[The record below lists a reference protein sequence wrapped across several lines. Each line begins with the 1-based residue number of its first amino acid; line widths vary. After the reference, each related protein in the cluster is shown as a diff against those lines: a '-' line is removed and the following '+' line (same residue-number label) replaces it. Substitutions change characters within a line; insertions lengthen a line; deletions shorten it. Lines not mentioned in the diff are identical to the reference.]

1 MAIPSAA
8 LAYRR
13 SALMTATKVTTKPP
27 TPEVLRARDDFKD
40 FCVFMGKAPAK
51 HMLEWHAELC
61 TGEDSEVLMGI
72 SGPNTAILAP
82 RGPLDPNTLV
92 ATPEGWTPLHAISIG
107 DTVYGDDGL
116 CTTVIDTHD
125 YEDTELFEVV
135 FSDGTTMRCD
145 DSHKIDCRRMG
156 TDPKDTYK
164 TRTLQ
169 ELRCLV
175 TTGMSGNWRTGV
187 KRKTRMAKPGE
198 KPWLDARGSSRYQ
211 VPVTKPVRYPEQ
223 DLPISPYIVGVLLGD
238 GGLTDK
244 TNVNITTK
252 DSDII
257 ERVNEEL
264 DSDLIAVKRSYESRP
279 YSYLI
284 QHSDGKQAATLDGQ
298 AGGVKKKIV
307 VDLRQLGML
316 GKGALDKSIPRSY
329 LHGSISQRVALLQ
342 GLMDTDGTRINRNN
356 KLNKDSGLGG
366 LAFGSSSKQLIQD
379 VSELVQSLGGISH
392 HCKPYYPHYYKKN
405 KQGQMIKSMSQ
416 NLAYRISIYL
426 PDGISPFHCQRK
438 ARTYLGPASAR
449 SNRTN
454 VRSIVDIHSVGRSPV
469 RCIEVENQQ
478 HRFLIK
484 DYVVSNNSA
493 KSTVLGL
500 FAAWM
505 IGRHTAAK
513 KMLRILYIAYMVDIS
528 RAKSATIKGILT
540 SNKYRE
546 VFPMVRLSKIKR
558 SDEYWSIDYDF
569 AGIDT
574 AGEEAFT
581 IACGGLKGAITSKR
595 SQLVLIDDPIKSAAS
610 INNPDIRREM
620 EQTWSNVIAPT
631 MFQGARAICL
641 GTRFHFDDIHATLF
655 VPKNNWKQIIQ
666 KAVITDAD
674 GRQRSY
680 WPEFWSM
687 KYLNER
693 KMEDRVAFAY
703 QYLNTAVR
711 NADVGISPELI
722 VKDVVPEDYDCLG
735 VGIDLSAGLS
745 EKNDWTVM
753 TLGGIKDGKI
763 YLIDQRRSRT
773 MGNLEK
779 MDTLCEML
787 SDWNILLENDE
798 GQWFPTMSPCVIWPE
813 AVAYQ
818 TSFEGD
824 FKRVMFD
831 QRALYNLHC
840 SPVKGFKG
848 DKLARLRGVLGL
860 YEHKKVVWNKWRKW
874 NVLEDELLNFGHSQH
889 DDAVD
894 SMVLTMGGLLRRG
907 ALQMEFND

>member
-1 MAIPSAA
+1 MAIASSS
-8 LAYRR
+8 LAFKRA
-13 SALMTATKVTTKPP
+13 ALMTATKVTTKPP
-27 TPEVLRARDDFKD
+27 SPEVLRARDNFKD
-40 FCVFMGKAPAK
+40 FCVYMGKPPAT

-61 TGEDSEVLMGI
+61 TGKDSECLLGI
-72 SGPNTAILAP
+72 AGPNTSILAP
-82 RGPLDPNTLV
+82 RG
-92 ATPEGWTPLHAISIG
+92 
-107 DTVYGDDGL
+107 
-116 CTTVIDTHD
+116 
-125 YEDTELFEVV
+125 
-135 FSDGTTMRCD
+135 
-145 DSHKIDCRRMG
+145 
-156 TDPKDTYK
+156 
-164 TRTLQ
+164 
-169 ELRCLV
+169 
-175 TTGMSGNWRTGV
+175 
-187 KRKTRMAKPGE
+187 
-198 KPWLDARGSSRYQ
+198 
-211 VPVTKPVRYPEQ
+211 
-223 DLPISPYIVGVLLGD
+223 
-238 GGLTDK
+238 
-244 TNVNITTK
+244 
-252 DSDII
+252 
-257 ERVNEEL
+257 
-264 DSDLIAVKRSYESRP
+264 
-279 YSYLI
+279 
-284 QHSDGKQAATLDGQ
+284 
-298 AGGVKKKIV
+298 
-307 VDLRQLGML
+307 
-316 GKGALDKSIPRSY
+316 
-329 LHGSISQRVALLQ
+329 
-342 GLMDTDGTRINRNN
+342 
-356 KLNKDSGLGG
+356 
-366 LAFGSSSKQLIQD
+366 
-379 VSELVQSLGGISH
+379 
-392 HCKPYYPHYYKKN
+392 
-405 KQGQMIKSMSQ
+405 
-416 NLAYRISIYL
+416 
-426 PDGISPFHCQRK
+426 
-438 ARTYLGPASAR
+438 
-449 SNRTN
+449 
-454 VRSIVDIHSVGRSPV
+454 
-469 RCIEVENQQ
+469 
-478 HRFLIK
+478 
-484 DYVVSNNSA
+484 SA

-513 KMLRILYIAYMVDIS
+513 QMLRILYIAYMVDIS
-528 RAKSATIKGILT
+528 RAKSATIKGILQ

-693 KMEDRVAFAY
+693 KMEDRIAFAY

-711 NADVGISPELI
+711 SADVGISPELI
-722 VKDVVPEDYDCLG
+722 IKGEVPEDYDCLG
-735 VGIDLSAGLS
+735 VGIDLSAGLN
-745 EKNDWTVM
+745 EKNDWTVF

-763 YLIDQRRSRT
+763 FLIDQRRVKS

-787 SDWNILLENDE
+787 ADWNVVLENDE
-798 GQWFPTMSPCVIWPE
+798 GQYFPTMSPCMIWPE

-818 TSFEGD
+818 SSFEGD
-824 FKRVMFD
+824 FKRVMFE
-831 QRALYNLHC
+831 QRALYNLSC

-860 YEHKKVVWNKWRKW
+860 YEHKRVIWNKWRKW
-874 NVLEDELLNFGHSQH
+874 DVLEDELLNFGQTTH

-907 ALQMEFND
+907 NLQIDYNDNSFNM